1 MAAENLPSTLSYREV
16 PSPFEPSLLEDPKWI
31 NSFHNKKVVRQE
43 SLEENGVAESIYAN
57 WIKEELQKEEAC
69 LELPFS
75 VAFLAAF
82 AFFALGYLAQDVVM
96 SVENSIETDII
107 ENANFAFEG
116 YFGNKNVNDVNDFSD
131 FWSWTRL
138 GLLPLLFPDVPYT
151 YSEGLAVAV
160 PSSYNLSALPSR
172 WQYPGYQK
180 ASPVQNDY
188 LRYNR
193 IIGGIR
199 FRQEVSVDDKAT
211 CTSFGDESVFQAWIQ
226 KPCTHYAQHEL
237 PPDLV
242 ATESFSSTPAR
253 VEWFLPEAEGNAALI
268 QRVIDMEDGC
278 YSARAQNRSCLCQ
291 WCSQQVTAHP
301 WLDEQTQRVEIA
313 FITYNAHYG
322 LYNLASVNF
331 WFNRAGHIFKL
342 VFVRSSW
349 AGLELRE
356 PGVLAMVIAAGLLW
370 VFGCLYLAKV
380 EILEMAGFIQKSNK
394 LWYQTL
400 AQDYFDF
407 WNCVDWLAILM
418 TAVICISFGLLH
430 LFIGEVNNKLG
441 QIVEDVDANGY
452 PPVETYRETISEFA
466 DQVVAMLDVEGNF
479 RFWLCIYPVVL
490 LMRLFKSFAA
500 QKRLAIVTDTFS
512 VAYND
517 LMHFFVVFLSVYFC
531 MTVNAVIFF
540 GQDLLDFATIDR
552 ALHACFRAM
561 LGDWDW
567 EAMGKIGIHKAF
579 AWFFAFMLVMVMVL
593 LNMLVAILMEAYG
606 VVKEDAKNA
615 DSLFQQTKNILRRH
629 QQTKRKERVKL
640 TDIWDALRKEHSYND
655 AALLSS
661 QRRITPRYLRE
672 IVEGIPATQALR
684 TLRNS
689 QTDYDKKVDPA
700 FELQDFKAGLTSMV
714 TRLDYSALCA
724 TYLSEKIRQYQDLAK
739 AEGRD
744 FGDFAATSEPAESSA
759 DQALEKVKALTQ
771 EHSNEMADGI
781 ASILGE
787 EMQELEKRQ
796 HSQRK
801 AINTTSEQLQ
811 RVRDMVHH
819 LSETCVE
826 ISNLARQLDGP
837 DAAAP
842 QVPSTKQLT
851 APLDPVSSM

>member
-1 MAAENLPSTLSYREV
+1 MTIRNVMVVDAIIISLSGRILLRTTERHYLLRGFWGRLFPLFIQGTGCELLDRAPQPILARAVGDVELELLVFKEKSMSRRTSSSLPLSEVSFQRTMDSSVDFTKTDGSCMLSCQGFAVVKSPWELMAAGLGLPCLAPRLAVFLWLPLTMASAEHLPTPAQYREV

-31 NSFHNKKVVRQE
+31 NSFHNKKAVRQE

-57 WIKEELQKEEAC
+57 WIKEELQKEAAC

-138 GLLPLLFPDVPYT
+138 GLLPLVFPDLPYT
-151 YSEGLAVAV
+151 YSEGIENVV
-160 PSSYNLSALPSR
+160 PAGYNLSALPSR
-172 WQYPGYQK
+172 WRYPGYAK

-188 LRYNR
+188 LKYNR

-199 FRQEVSVDDKAT
+199 FRQEVSVDNKAT
-211 CTSFGDESVFQAWIQ
+211 CTSFGDENIFKEWIG

-242 ATESFSSTPAR
+242 ATESFATAPAR

-268 QRVIDMEDGC
+268 QHVIDMEDGC
-278 YSARAQNRSCLCQ
+278 FSARAQNRTCLCQ
-291 WCSQQVTAHP
+291 WCSSQVTAAHP

-356 PGVLAMVIAAGLLW
+356 PGVLAMIIVSGLLW
-370 VFGCLYLAKV
+370 VIGCLYLAKV
-380 EILEMAGFIQKSNK
+380 EILEMASFIRKSNK

-400 AQDYFDF
+400 AQDYLDF

-430 LFIGEVNNKLG
+430 MFIGEVNHKLG
-441 QIVEDVDANGY
+441 SIVEDVDLNGY
-452 PPVETYRETISEFA
+452 PPVEQYRETISEFA

-500 QKRLAIVTDTFS
+500 QKRLAIVTDTFR

-540 GQDLLDFATIDR
+540 GQDMLDFATIDR

-615 DSLFQQTKNILRRH
+615 DSLFQQTKNIYRRA
-629 QQTKRKERVKL
+629 QENKRKERVKL
-640 TDIWDALRKEHSYND
+640 ADIWAALRQEHHHD
-655 AALLSS
+655 EAALLAS
-661 QRRITPRYLRE
+661 QRRITPKL
-672 IVEGIPATQALR
+672 
-684 TLRNS
+684 
-689 QTDYDKKVDPA
+689 
-700 FELQDFKAGLTSMV
+700 
-714 TRLDYSALCA
+714 
-724 TYLSEKIRQYQDLAK
+724 
-739 AEGRD
+739 
-744 FGDFAATSEPAESSA
+744 
-759 DQALEKVKALTQ
+759 
-771 EHSNEMADGI
+771 
-781 ASILGE
+781 
-787 EMQELEKRQ
+787 
-796 HSQRK
+796 
-801 AINTTSEQLQ
+801 
-811 RVRDMVHH
+811 
-819 LSETCVE
+819 
-826 ISNLARQLDGP
+826 
-837 DAAAP
+837 
-842 QVPSTKQLT
+842 
-851 APLDPVSSM
+851 